1 MRRTLTAVGGSA
13 VLAAALILPGCAPE
27 ATAPPT
33 SSPSVPV
40 SSTAPAP
47 PVDPGLPDPGA
58 LTDVLYR
65 LADPGLPGAEK
76 LPLVQGASDGDA
88 ETLDRFAA
96 AMHDNGYRP
105 ATFTAADLGWA
116 DGGPPDDVLAT
127 ITVSKDGDEG
137 GFSLPME
144 FVRDHDQWQ
153 LSQDT
158 FTMLMDVQAPAPE
171 SPTEAPAEAPPPAEP
186 EAPEPPG

>member
-1 MRRTLTAVGGSA
+1 M
-13 VLAAALILPGCAPE
+13 
-27 ATAPPT
+27 
-33 SSPSVPV
+33 
-40 SSTAPAP
+40 
-47 PVDPGLPDPGA
+47 
-58 LTDVLYR
+58 
-65 LADPGLPGAEK
+65 
-76 LPLVQGASDGDA
+76 
-88 ETLDRFAA
+88 
-96 AMHDNGYRP
+96 
-105 ATFTAADLGWA
+105 
-116 DGGPPDDVLAT
+116 LAT